1 MAGITIQ
8 IIDSFLVHVYLTYLT
23 FITDIYV
30 RYLVDKDKNMFA

>member
-1 MAGITIQ
+1 MASITIQ

-30 RYLVDKDKNMFA
+30 RYLVDNVKNMFA